1 MPSSAMRAVFFRLV
15 LTLALLPRA
24 RPLSTRRLAPRM
36 GPLPWGKRPCQ
47 DLLAEIRRAEPRPL
61 GAGLVEVH
69 PLRHL
74 VWAAPEARAA
84 DGGAAPPR
92 PQDFDAA
99 NSACAMHACVGID
112 WRRAFDVAVAL
123 ENGAACPADAAAYAS
138 GGDWVVADA
147 RSLEVV
153 VAHACLD
160 RRLAVRRVPGGPGV
174 RLDAARAAPMLRRA
188 GLAPP
193 PSAPAGAFPGPR
205 VAAAALASTRDLEA
219 PVWPKAFHFAK
230 AFAGLDAAARDAR
243 FGAVPLRR
251 LESGVW
257 ATGSRHRPMGALLA
271 GADLLCRPVARDAA

>member
-1 MPSSAMRAVFFRLV
+1 
-15 LTLALLPRA
+15 
-24 RPLSTRRLAPRM
+24 M

-99 NSACAMHACVGID
+99 NSACAMHACVGVD

-123 ENGAACPADAAAYAS
+123 ENGAARPADAAAYAS

-174 RLDAARAAPMLRRA
+174 RLDAARAAPMLRR
-188 GLAPP
+188 GGFAPP
-193 PSAPAGAFPGPR
+193 PSAAAGAFPGPR